1 MGRPLSGKTA
11 PQDRSRNTKRTVG
24 SHEQIMGALSRASK
38 REPLNTERLFAGPEF
53 GRLTPEAHV
62 NVVSEGY
69 HKKFGPQ
76 DSVRGKKYDNNSF
89 PEGDYDKHALDE
101 K

>member
-1 MGRPLSGKTA
+1 MAK
-11 PQDRSRNTKRTVG
+11 DRANNTKRTVG
-24 SHEQIMGALSRASK
+24 SHQQMMGALGRATK

-62 NVVSEGY
+62 NVVSENY

-76 DSVRGKKYDNNSF
+76 DSEQGKKYDNNSF
-89 PEGDYDKHALDE
+89 PDGDYDKHSTDE
-101 K
+101 QRFKGTMPK